1 MLDQL
6 TLLERLGVF
15 IARDFIDIR
24 LCRQMLAEVRQ
35 IKRFRPGLVAEE
47 RKLNE
52 NMRKVL
58 VTRLS
63 GPLVRTLV
71 GKLDAI
77 RPQLEA
83 KFKVELVDYEGPD
96 VLFYREGGFY
106 GPHRDR
112 EDGDSQRRRVTVVIF
127 VNGERQAGEPDAAEI
142 DTYAGGSLVFYE
154 LLEGERA
161 GRVGLSLTGQPGL
174 LVAFDS
180 AVPHEVKPVTR
191 GDRVTIAT
199 WFLGE

>member
-15 IARDFIDIR
+15 IIRDFIDIQ
-24 LCRQMLAEVRQ
+24 LCRQMLAEARQ
-35 IKRFRPGLVAEE
+35 VKRFHPGLVSEE
-47 RKLNE
+47 RKLDE
-52 NMRKVL
+52 DTRKVL

-63 GPLVRTLV
+63 KPVVQTVG
-71 GKLDAI
+71 GKLGAI
-77 RPQLEA
+77 KPQLEA
-83 KFKVELVDYEGPD
+83 KFKVELVDHQGPD
-96 VLFYREGGFY
+96 FLFYREGGFY

-112 EDGDSQRRRVTVVIF
+112 AGGDSQRRRVTVVIF
-127 VNGERQAGEPDAAEI
+127 VNGERQAGKSDATKI
-142 DTYAGGSLVFYE
+142 DAYEGGNLVFYS

-161 GRVGLSLTGQPGL
+161 ARIGLSLNGQPGL

-180 AVPHEVKPVTR
+180 AVLHEVKPVTR

>member
-6 TLLERLGVF
+6 SLLERLGVF

-24 LCRQMLAEVRQ
+24 LCRQMLAEIRQ
-35 IKRFRPGLVAEE
+35 VKGLRPGLVTEE
-47 RKLNE
+47 RKLDE

-58 VTRLS
+58 VTKLS
-63 GPLVRTLV
+63 GPLVQTLI
-71 GKLDAI
+71 GKLNAI

-112 EDGDSQRRRVTVVIF
+112 EDDDSQRRRVTVVIF
-127 VNGERQAGEPDAAEI
+127 VNGERQTGEPAAAEI
-142 DTYAGGSLVFYE
+142 DTYAGGRLVFYN
-154 LLEGERA
+154 LLEGERES
-161 GRVGLSLTGQPGL
+161 RIGLSLTGQPGL